1 MASPLAA
8 LSLLITCPR
17 CGRAAWCAQ
26 NTGTEGTLV
35 CASCA
40 AAYPWRDGVLDL
52 GGVNEEPAIVHER
65 EGVRRTE
72 RNAAL
77 GGINDEFDDLSRA
90 QGALKDAIL
99 ALPYGNGS
107 RYYAEPGY
115 FANVQATVPAFD
127 FLVRYLDLR
136 AGERLLDLGAD
147 LTWSTSHMAR
157 RGLDCC
163 AVDINHHL
171 SVARLFEERFGVSY
185 HCVRAN
191 MRDVPFREGTFDVIL
206 AMNALHHA
214 SPIESVAANIAR
226 MLKQRGR
233 LAFSEPYS
241 ATDEAK
247 AAFGRAQINEGISER
262 TYLLQE
268 WHQAFVD
275 AGFRIRTVRVADS
288 FAAIY
293 EHAAG
298 GSPDLFAGFY
308 DGALSV
314 IDAPPNVAAGSVFH
328 VTIAV
333 DNRGNGVW
341 TSVSQ
346 FPVHASYH
354 LHRGAGDAALSFD
367 NVRTPLP
374 VEVGPGERATLAVK
388 VTAPNEPGD
397 YVAEI
402 DLVHESLRWFASKG
416 MVSRRVEFRVS
427 AA

>member
-1 MASPLAA
+1 M
-8 LSLLITCPR
+8 CR
-17 CGRAAWCAQ
+17 
-26 NTGTEGTLV
+26 
-35 CASCA
+35 SCEA
-40 AAYPWRDGVLDL
+40 EYPWRDGVLDL
-52 GGVNEEPAIVHER
+52 GGVNEEPAVVHER

-115 FANVQATVPAFD
+115 FANVRATVPAFD
-127 FLVRYLDLR
+127 FLVRHLDLR

-147 LTWSTSHMAR
+147 LTWSTSQMAR

-171 SVARLFEERFGVSY
+171 SVARLFEEHVGVSY

-191 MRDVPFREGTFDVIL
+191 MRDVPFRESTFDVVL

-214 SPIESVAANIAR
+214 SPFESVAANLAR
-226 MLKQRGR
+226 MLKQGGR
-233 LAFSEPYS
+233 LAFSEPYC

-247 AAFGRAQINEGISER
+247 AAFGRAQIDEGISEQ
-262 TYLLQE
+262 TYLLHE
-268 WHQAFVD
+268 WHHAFVD
-275 AGFRIRTVRVADS
+275 AGFRSRTVRVADS
-288 FAAIY
+288 FGAVY
-293 EHAAG
+293 EKADAG
-298 GSPDLFAGFY
+298 NRDLFAGFY
-308 DGALSV
+308 HGGLSV
-314 IDAPPNVAAGSVFH
+314 IDAPTNVVAGSVFQ

-333 DNRGNGVW
+333 DNRGSGVW
-341 TSVSQ
+341 TSCSQ

-354 LHRGAGDAALSFD
+354 LHRSTDAGDTALSFD
-367 NVRTPLP
+367 NVRTPFP
-374 VEVGPGERATLAVK
+374 VEVGPGERATLAVC

-402 DLVHESLRWFASKG
+402 DLVHESLSWFASKG
-416 MVSRRVEFRVS
+416 MVSRRVEFRV
-427 AA
+427 ATT

>member
-1 MASPLAA
+1 
-8 LSLLITCPR
+8 
-17 CGRAAWCAQ
+17 
-26 NTGTEGTLV
+26 V

-40 AAYPWRDGVLDL
+40 AAYPWRNGVLDL
-52 GGVNEEPAIVHER
+52 GGVNEEPAVVHER

-127 FLVRYLDLR
+127 FLVRHLDLR

-147 LTWSTSHMAR
+147 LTWSTAHMAR

-171 SVARLFEERFGVSY
+171 SVARLFEERFDVSY

-191 MRDVPFREGTFDVIL
+191 MRDVPFRDDTFDVIL

-214 SPIESVAANIAR
+214 PPLESVAGNIAR
-226 MLKQRGR
+226 MLKPRGR
-233 LAFSEPYS
+233 LAFSEPYC
-241 ATDEAK
+241 TTEEAK
-247 AAFGRAQINEGISER
+247 AAFGRAQIDAGISEQ
-262 TYLLQE
+262 TYLLHE
-268 WHQAFVD
+268 WHQALVD
-275 AGFRIRTVRVADS
+275 AGFRPRTVRVADS
-288 FAAIY
+288 FGAVYQKDAGAIR
-293 EHAAG
+293 
-298 GSPDLFAGFY
+298 DLFARFY
-308 DGALSV
+308 DGGLSV
-314 IDAPPNVAAGSVFH
+314 IDAPSDVAAGSLFH

-341 TSVSQ
+341 TSCSQ

-354 LHRGAGDAALSFD
+354 LHRGAGAGGALLSFD
-367 NVRTPLP
+367 NVRSLLP
-374 VEVGPGERATLAVK
+374 VEIGPGERATLAVN

-402 DLVHESLRWFASKG
+402 DLVHESLSWFASKG
-416 MVSRRVEFRVS
+416 MISRRVEFQV
-427 AA
+427 ATA